1 MLIYNIDYEIS
12 GIIIEALLLFFI
24 SVHYTGTYSVK
35 EFKKV
40 ILLNLLAASLDALTV
55 YFYTYPGLIPDSLNY
70 LINSCCF
77 IAGAVCSYAIVQY
90 IKIYVAQ
97 KASSEAAVKGSVLGL
112 TILVIYSALFVIN
125 AFRPFI
131 FTFDEAGNYMRVGIY
146 PIVFVVP
153 MAFVIFS
160 NYYIFA
166 KRKYLTVGQMMA
178 MLIYTIFMIL
188 GTGLQFF
195 FFPDIFL
202 SYFFSS
208 LAILSMTFTLET
220 PDYIN
225 LMKTMRELSEAKE
238 EAESATKAKDS
249 FLANMSHEIRTPL
262 NSILGLDEII
272 IRESKDA
279 KTLLHAKRIKSAG
292 NTLLA
297 IINDILD
304 LSKIESGKMELV
316 NVEYATARIIED
328 VSNMTRVKANDKHL
342 ALKINISEDFPSRLY
357 GDEVRIRQVMLN
369 LVNNAIKYTQEGGIV
384 VDVSYSIEKA
394 ENPSKRD
401 IVKITAKVKDTG
413 IGIRQE
419 DIHLLFESF
428 RRLDEKKNRHFEGT
442 GLGLALTK
450 QFVELMGGT
459 VEVESVYGKG
469 STFTVNIEQECV
481 DATGIGNLR
490 MARIIAVEEEKE
502 YEPKLYAPKA
512 RVLVVDDNEMNL
524 QVFAELLSI
533 TEIDIDIAESGAES
547 IELCRKKEYDVIFMD
562 RMMPE
567 MNGIET
573 LQNLRGE
580 DLIGDTPVIML
591 TADAI
596 IGSREKY
603 MAFGFDDYMTKPVKY
618 ENLEKLLFTYLP
630 KSKVEDKPAEDK
642 ASSENATDGKMTG
655 EKPEI
660 QGGTETQAKES
671 PAAGPSLVVIDG
683 SKEKL
688 DEHRK
693 LLQGYKATMALD
705 EERAGKYMEKH
716 DVDYVMISM
725 EEYKKLVSKC

>member
-1 MLIYNIDYEIS
+1 MLIYNIDFELS
-12 GIIIEALLLFFI
+12 GIVIEVLLLFFI
-24 SVHYTGTYSVK
+24 SVHYTGAYSVK

-40 ILLNLLAASLDALTV
+40 ILLNLLAASLDAITV
-55 YFYTYPGLIPDSLNY
+55 YFYSFPGIIPDSLNF

-97 KASSEAAVKGSVLGL
+97 KAHGILSVKKSIVGIVVL
-112 TILVIYSALFVIN
+112 IVYSLMFVIN
-125 AFRPFI
+125 AFYPFI
-131 FTFDEAGNYMRVGIY
+131 FTFDELGNYVRVGIY
-146 PIVFVVP
+146 PIVYIVPMSFVV
-153 MAFVIFS
+153 FS
-160 NYYIFA
+160 NFYIF
-166 KRKYLTVGQMMA
+166 KNRKYLTLGQMFA
-178 MLIYTIFMIL
+178 MLIYTIFMIT
-188 GTGLQFF
+188 GTALQFF
-195 FFPDIFL
+195 VFPDVFL
-202 SYFFSS
+202 SYFFSA

-225 LMKTMRELSEAKE
+225 LMKTMVELNDAKE

-272 IRESKDA
+272 IRESSDE

-316 NVEYATARIIED
+316 NVEYATARVIED
-328 VSNMTRVKANDKHL
+328 VSNMTRIKANDKNL
-342 ALKINISEDFPSRLY
+342 SLKINISEDFPSRLY

-369 LVNNAIKYTQEGGIV
+369 LVNNAIKYTQKGGIV
-384 VDVSYSIEKA
+384 VDVAYSIIKSDE
-394 ENPSKRD
+394 PSKRD

-419 DIHLLFESF
+419 DMHLLFESF

-481 DATGIGNLR
+481 DGTGIGNLQ

-533 TEIDIDIAESGAES
+533 TQIDVDAAESGTEC
-547 IELCRKKEYDVIFMD
+547 IELCKKKEYDVIFMD

-603 MAFGFDDYMTKPVKY
+603 MAFGFEDYMTKPVRY

-630 KSKVEDKPAEDK
+630 KSKVQEKPVTSSDFGDEQSVC
-642 ASSENATDGKMTG
+642 ASEAVKSEN
-655 EKPEI
+655 EKTTESGVNPEHV
-660 QGGTETQAKES
+660 S
-671 PAAGPSLVVIDG
+671 GPSLVVIDD

-693 LLQGYKATMALD
+693 LLQNYKVAMALG
-705 EERAGKYMEKH
+705 EERAERYMEKH
-716 DVDYVMISM
+716 DVDYVMISK
-725 EEYKKLVSKC
+725 EEYQKLVSKC